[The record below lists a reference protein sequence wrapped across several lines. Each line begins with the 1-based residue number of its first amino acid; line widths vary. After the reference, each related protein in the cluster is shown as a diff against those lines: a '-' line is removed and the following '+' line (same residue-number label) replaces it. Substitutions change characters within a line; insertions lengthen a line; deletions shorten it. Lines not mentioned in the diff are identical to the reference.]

1 MIANLLLGL
10 REGLEASLVIGILIA
25 YLTKVGRRESIKQ
38 VWLGVSVAVFISLI
52 AGAVLTF
59 GAYGLSFEAQETLG
73 GVLSILAVGLVTWMI
88 LWLAQNA
95 ASLKGNIETDARK
108 GLLSGASGIFMIAL
122 LAVGREGL
130 ETTLFIWAAVQAAG
144 STAMPLFG
152 ALLGITI
159 SVALGYFIYRGMV
172 RINLSKFFTWT
183 SGLLIIVSAGVLSYG
198 IHDLQ
203 EAGLLPGLHSL
214 AFELSEYF
222 PQDSWHATLLKGL
235 FNFSPNSTWLET
247 IFWWLYVVTFTTIF
261 IRITRSNRKVKN

>member
-38 VWLGVSVAVFISLI
+38 VWQGVTVAIFISMV

-59 GAYGLSFEAQETLG
+59 GAYGLSFEAQEMLG
-73 GVLSILAVGLVTWMI
+73 GFLSIIAVALVTWMI
-88 LWLAQNA
+88 MWLAQNA
-95 ASLKGNIETDARK
+95 ASLRNSIESDARK
-108 GLLSGASGIFMIAL
+108 GLLAGSGGIFVIAL

-144 STAMPLFG
+144 STALPLLG
-152 ALLGITI
+152 ALAGISI
-159 SVALGYFIYRGMV
+159 SVVLGYFIYRGMV

-203 EAGLLPGLHSL
+203 EARLLPGLNSL
-214 AFELSEYF
+214 AFELAEYF
-222 PQDSWHATLLKGL
+222 PQDSWHGTLLKGL
-235 FNFSPNSTWLET
+235 FNFSPNSTWLEV
-247 IFWWLYVVTFTTIF
+247 IAWWLYVITFTTIF
-261 IRITRSNRKVKN
+261 IRITRSNRPAKK